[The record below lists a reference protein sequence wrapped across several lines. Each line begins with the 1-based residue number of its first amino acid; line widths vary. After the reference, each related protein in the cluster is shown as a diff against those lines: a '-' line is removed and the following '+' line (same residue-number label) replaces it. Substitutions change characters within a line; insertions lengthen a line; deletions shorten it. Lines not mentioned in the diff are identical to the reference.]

1 MQKDR
6 NLSIDLIKIIAMFG
20 VMCLH
25 STYSYKIPG
34 HQQSVRL
41 LEYGLVFHIS

>member
-20 VMCLH
+20 VMQPDSQVIDKLC
-25 STYSYKIPG
+25 K
-34 HQQSVRL
+34 
-41 LEYGLVFHIS
+41 GLVLFTARVA